1 MAMRTTLLSTIL
13 GAALAC
19 AALMSGGTAKS
30 ENPSKDGAGTAAVY
44 GNIAPDQIEF
54 LSTPDRIKS
63 VASSG
68 APTAI
73 WETLEHGEKVEC
85 LDCIPVVEP
94 LLYDANAKTREIAAW
109 WLRRRV
115 FGVFGSG
122 EVYERTLSTL
132 KQDGDPRRRAFA
144 AYALGEFLATPGI
157 EACAAAVTADADPTV
172 RVAAASALGR
182 LNDDGAGAL
191 GKAMADPDARVKIA
205 AMSAASR
212 VNQFADAASVTR
224 GLGDGEPN
232 VRRRAL
238 ELLDAMHG
246 RDAIATVN
254 TLAKSDPDANVRAAA
269 CHALGAFGDASVRA
283 TLEGIAQGDANGLVR
298 DQAQIALR
306 RL

>member
-1 MAMRTTLLSTIL
+1 MRTTLVSSIL
-13 GAALAC
+13 GAAVAC
-19 AALMSGGTAKS
+19 AALMSGAAAKS
-30 ENPSKDGAGTAAVY
+30 ENPNKDGAGTAAVY

-85 LDCIPVVEP
+85 LDCISVVEP
-94 LLYDANAKTREIAAW
+94 LIYDANAKTREIAAW

-115 FGVFGSG
+115 FGVFGPG
-122 EVYERTLSTL
+122 EAYERTINTL
-132 KQDGDPRRRAFA
+132 KGDGDARRRAFA
-144 AYALGEFLATPGI
+144 AYALGEFLAAPGI
-157 EACAAAVTADADPTV
+157 DACATALATDADPGV

-191 GKAMADPDARVKIA
+191 GVKIA

-212 VNQFADAASVTR
+212 INQFADAPSVTR
-224 GLGDGEPN
+224 GLGDADPQ

-238 ELLDAMHG
+238 ELLDAMHA
-246 RDAIATVN
+246 RDAIATVA
-254 TLAKSDPDANVRAAA
+254 TLAKSDPDADVRGAA
-269 CHALGAFGDASVRA
+269 CHALGAFGDASSKDA
-283 TLEGIAQGDANGLVR
+283 LLAISTGDANGLVR

>member
-1 MAMRTTLLSTIL
+1 MAMRTSLASTIL
-13 GAALAC
+13 GAAIAC
-19 AALMSGGTAKS
+19 SALMSGGAAKS
-30 ENPSKDGAGTAAVY
+30 ESPSKDGAGTAAVY

-85 LDCIPVVEP
+85 LDCISVVEP
-94 LLYDANAKTREIAAW
+94 LLYDANNKTREIAAW

-115 FGVFGSG
+115 FGVFGPG
-122 EVYERTLSTL
+122 ETYERTVNTL

-144 AYALGEFLATPGI
+144 ASALGEFLAAPGI
-157 EACAAAVTADADPTV
+157 DACAAAVTGDADPTV
-172 RVAAASALGR
+172 RIAAASALGR

-191 GKAMADPDARVKIA
+191 GKAMADADGRVKIA

-212 VNQFADAASVTR
+212 INQFADAPSVTR
-224 GLGDGEPN
+224 GLGDADPK

-238 ELLDAMHG
+238 ELLDAMHA
-246 RDAIATVN
+246 RDAIATVVA
-254 TLAKSDPDANVRAAA
+254 LAKSDPDADVRAAA
-269 CHALGAFGDASVRA
+269 CHALGAFGDASAQA
-283 TLEGIAQGDANGLVR
+283 TLQALAQGDANGFVR

>member
-1 MAMRTTLLSTIL
+1 MRTHLASVIL
-13 GAALAC
+13 AAALGS
-19 AALMSGGTAKS
+19 AALMSGNDAKS
-30 ENPSKDGAGTAAVY
+30 GDVSQDGVGTAAIY
-44 GNIAPDQIEF
+44 KNIPPDQIEF

-68 APTAI
+68 SPMAI

-85 LDCIPVVEP
+85 LDCIAAVEP
-94 LLYDANAKTREIAAW
+94 LLYDANARTREISAW

-122 EVYERTLSTL
+122 ETYERTINTL
-132 KQDGDPRRRAFA
+132 KADADPKRRAYA

-157 EACAAAVTADADPTV
+157 EACATALTTDKDATV

-191 GKAMADPDARVKIA
+191 GKAMADADARVKIA

-212 VNQFADAASVTR
+212 INQFSDVTSVTR
-224 GLGDGEPN
+224 GLGDADAK

-246 RDAIATVN
+246 RDAIATVIG
-254 TLAKSDPDANVRAAA
+254 LARNDPDADVRGAA
-269 CHALGAFGDASVRA
+269 CHALGAFGDASARA
-283 TLEGIAQGDANGLVR
+283 TLEDRAQSDANTLVR
-298 DQAQIALR
+298 DQALIALR

>member
-1 MAMRTTLLSTIL
+1 MRTQLASTIL
-13 GAALAC
+13 AAALAS
-19 AALMSGGTAKS
+19 AGLMSGTEAKS
-30 ENPSKDGAGTAAVY
+30 ELPSTDGAGTVAVY
-44 GNIAPDQIEF
+44 GRIAPDQVEF
-54 LSTPDRIKS
+54 LSPPDRIKS
-63 VASSG
+63 VAASG

-122 EVYERTLSTL
+122 EVYERTVNALRS
-132 KQDGDPRRRAFA
+132 DGDPRRRAYA
-144 AYALGEFLATPGI
+144 AYALGEFLASPGI
-157 EACAAAVTADADPTV
+157 EACATALGVDADPGV

-191 GKAMADPDARVKIA
+191 GRAMGDGDAHVKIA

-212 VNQFADAASVTR
+212 INQFADVASVAR
-224 GLGDGEPN
+224 ALGDSEAH
-232 VRRRAL
+232 VRRRSL
-238 ELLDAMHG
+238 ELLDAMHA
-246 RDAIATVN
+246 RDSVATV
-254 TLAKSDPDANVRAAA
+254 TALAKGDPDADVRAAA
-269 CHALGAFGDASVRA
+269 CHALGAFADGSARVTLEGLAKGDAS
-283 TLEGIAQGDANGLVR
+283 GLVR

>member
-1 MAMRTTLLSTIL
+1 MRTSTLSTIL
-13 GAALAC
+13 GAAIAC
-19 AALMSGGTAKS
+19 AALVSGTTAKS
-30 ENPSKDGAGTAAVY
+30 ENPVKDGAGTAAVY

-85 LDCIPVVEP
+85 LDCIQVVEP

-109 WLRRRV
+109 WLRRRI
-115 FGVFGSG
+115 FGVFGPG
-122 EVYERTLSTL
+122 EAYERTLTTL
-132 KQDGDPRRRAFA
+132 KGDGDPRKRAFA
-144 AYALGEFLATPGI
+144 AYALGEFLMSPGI
-157 EACAAAVTADADPTV
+157 EACATAVTADGDATV

-191 GKAMADPDARVKIA
+191 GKAMADADPRVKIA

-212 VNQFADAASVTR
+212 INQFADAPSVTR
-224 GLGDGEPN
+224 GLGDADAH

-238 ELLDAMHG
+238 ELLDAMHA
-246 RDAIATVN
+246 RDAIATVT
-254 TLAKSDPDANVRAAA
+254 TLAKSDPDADVRAAA
-269 CHALGAFGDASVRA
+269 CHALGAFGDASSRGM
-283 TLEGIAQGDANGLVR
+283 LQGLAQGDANGLVR
-298 DQAQIALR
+298 DQATIALR

>member
-1 MAMRTTLLSTIL
+1 MRTTLVSSIL
-13 GAALAC
+13 GAAVAC
-19 AALMSGGTAKS
+19 AALMSGAAAKS
-30 ENPSKDGAGTAAVY
+30 ENPNKDGAGTAAVY

-85 LDCIPVVEP
+85 LDCISVVEP
-94 LLYDANAKTREIAAW
+94 LIYDANAKTREIAAW

-115 FGVFGSG
+115 FGVFGPG
-122 EVYERTLSTL
+122 EAYERTINTL
-132 KQDGDPRRRAFA
+132 KGDGDARRRAFA
-144 AYALGEFLATPGI
+144 AYALGEFLAAPGI
-157 EACAAAVTADADPTV
+157 DACATALATDADPGV

-191 GKAMADPDARVKIA
+191 GKAMADADGRVKIA

-212 VNQFADAASVTR
+212 INQFADAPSVTR
-224 GLGDGEPN
+224 GLGDADPQ

-238 ELLDAMHG
+238 ELLDAMHA
-246 RDAIATVN
+246 RDAIATVA
-254 TLAKSDPDANVRAAA
+254 TLAKSDPDADVRGAA
-269 CHALGAFGDASVRA
+269 CHALGAFGDASSKDA
-283 TLEGIAQGDANGLVR
+283 LLAISTGDANGLVR